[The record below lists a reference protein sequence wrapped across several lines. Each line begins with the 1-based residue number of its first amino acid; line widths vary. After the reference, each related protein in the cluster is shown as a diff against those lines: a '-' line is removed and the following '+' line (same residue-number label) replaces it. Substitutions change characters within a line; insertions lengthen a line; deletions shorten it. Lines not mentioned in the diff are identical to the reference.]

1 MFMLCVVPSVVYFGK
16 SLVDSRLVE
25 MYVEN
30 VIVVYIFLKVIVIV
44 CLLNVTCNETRYE
57 SHLLEIVYVK

>member
-30 VIVVYIFLKVIVIV
+30 VIVVYIF
-44 CLLNVTCNETRYE
+44 
-57 SHLLEIVYVK
+57 